1 VVVYPDQQSEDVP
14 QKLIE
19 IRVKVQWSGEMHPG
33 VEWTCANGSVGK
45 GAPEVTHLVQVI
57 KLLESR
63 TSGTS
68 EDTGFRSPFKPNP
81 S

>member
-1 VVVYPDQQSEDVP
+1 VVYPDQKGGDVP

-19 IRVKVQWSGEMHPG
+19 IRVKAQWSGDVHPG
-33 VEWTCANGSVGK
+33 VEWTCANGSIGK
-45 GAPEVTHLVQVI
+45 GAPEVSYLVQVI
-57 KLLESR
+57 KLLKSR

-68 EDTGFRSPFKPNP
+68 GDTGFRSPFKPNP

>member
-1 VVVYPDQQSEDVP
+1 VVVHPDQQGGDVP

-19 IRVKVQWSGEMHPG
+19 IRVKAQWSGDVYPG

-57 KLLESR
+57 KLLKSR

-68 EDTGFRSPFKPNP
+68 VDTGFRSPFKPNP